1 MNTTEIAN
9 NIKQIM
15 SNYDNDFNIEAE
27 QFNITAN
34 TLYSSTYIK
43 NIGEYIVIG
52 IDIMFDT
59 YKDND
64 YIIIACYASE
74 KQYNDEYL
82 DFFADR
88 REYRIINN
96 NIDTKKVLDCI
107 NAAYNHVINNY
118 KKYYNEHMLVNYV
131 NTAH

>member
-15 SNYDNDFNIEAE
+15 SSYDNDFRLEAE
-27 QFNITAN
+27 YFNVTVDN
-34 TLYSSTYIK
+34 PYSSTYIK
-43 NIGEYIVIG
+43 NIGEYIIIG
-52 IDIMFDT
+52 IDIILNV
-59 YKDND
+59 YNNND
-64 YIIIACYASE
+64 YIIIVCYASE

-88 REYRIINN
+88 REYQIVNN
-96 NIDTKKVLDCI
+96 SIDISKVLDCI

-118 KKYYNEHMLVNYV
+118 EKYYNEHMLVKWI
-131 NTAH
+131 